1 MYTTAIRPTIGALL
15 LGASLITLEVSAQS
29 TAMQLQPGAGHA
41 MALGRIGGSGLRSLL
56 SASGNL
62 GDLRNRA
69 GSYRLAAQLE
79 HARVSSLEARLAALE
94 DILANPSLPGPER
107 QRLTTEVQRTRDEL
121 RAVPQYEAAY
131 RAATAQVEALLPA
144 GFIAGGPLFLL
155 TRAYGHVRDDRDD
168 GLRVFSEALLI
179 GPVWVPSE
187 RLILGASL
195 GVGRTDVDISPFDG
209 HSGSW
214 SIGPRLSVGSVLA
227 DGWGF
232 ALELGHSWAHG
243 SSRIM
248 QPGPAEA
255 TEVLSSAWSETTAF
269 KAEILGR
276 LQLEAPGSVLLT
288 VRPRTGVF
296 LSSAYSPATTN
307 SLGERST
314 GPFGTRSSLAAL
326 RTGASLGTELGGW
339 ASHLY
344 LGWERELTDEMS
356 ELIHD
361 RDGWL
366 AVVGVSRSLGR
377 GRRFVVDYTRI
388 RGLEELR
395 RVSELTFVLILDG

>member
-1 MYTTAIRPTIGALL
+1 MDTTAIRPTIGALL
-15 LGASLITLEVSAQS
+15 LGALLTTPEVSAQS
-29 TAMQLQPGAGHA
+29 AARELPPGAEHA
-41 MALGRIGGSGLRSLL
+41 SALARIGSSGLRSLL

-79 HARVSSLEARLAALE
+79 HARVSSLEGRLAALE
-94 DILANPSLPGPER
+94 DILTNASLPDSER
-107 QRLTTEVQRTRDEL
+107 QRLTNEVQRARDEL
-121 RAVPQYEAAY
+121 RAVPEYEAAY
-131 RAATAQVEALLPA
+131 RGATAQVEALLPA
-144 GFIAGGPLFLL
+144 GFLAGSPLFLL
-155 TRAYGHVRDDRDD
+155 SRAYGQVRDDTGD
-168 GLRVFSEALLI
+168 GLRVFSEALLF

-214 SIGPRLSVGSVLA
+214 SIGPRLNVGRVLA

-232 ALELGHSWAHG
+232 ALELGYAWAHG
-243 SSRIM
+243 SSRVKR
-248 QPGPAEA
+248 PGPAGA
-255 TEVLSSAWSETTAF
+255 TEVQSSAWSEVTTF
-269 KAEILGR
+269 KAEVLGR
-276 LQLEAPGSVLLT
+276 LQLGAPGSIRLT

-296 LSSAYSPATTN
+296 LSSTYSPATTN

-339 ASHLY
+339 APHVY

-377 GRRFVVDYTRI
+377 GQRFVVDYTRI
-388 RGLEELR
+388 RGLEGLR